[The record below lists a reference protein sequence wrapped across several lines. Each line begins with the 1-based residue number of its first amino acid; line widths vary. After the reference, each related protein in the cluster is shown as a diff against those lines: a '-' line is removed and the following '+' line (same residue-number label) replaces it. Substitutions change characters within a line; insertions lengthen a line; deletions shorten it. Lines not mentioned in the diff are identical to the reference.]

1 MVQWL
6 IQMVVEI
13 PQHSLELL
21 LQELAGYFH
30 RRRYTGALADG
41 RLSPSAHLSKVY
53 VLDVGNRRFRCPRQQ
68 YLVGTSGA
76 WGK

>member
-41 RLSPSAHLSKVY
+41 RLSPSAHLSKY
-53 VLDVGNRRFRCPRQQ
+53 M
-68 YLVGTSGA
+68 YLMWATAASGA
-76 WGK
+76 HVSNIL